1 MKDTFN
7 VPGVIGPHSAQAKA
21 QGLEPLPYQDYKS
34 FVTHLHK
41 TEVARDSRQVQLDE
55 KVQWAEN

>member
-41 TEVARDSRQVQLDE
+41 TEVARDSR
-55 KVQWAEN
+55 